1 MRIVIVDDDPIVCQS
16 LETIIELSARKEG
29 IDDILVSACGKNGE
43 EAIALYQKERP
54 DILLLDI
61 QMAGMDGLSAAR
73 EILKGDPS
81 AKILFLTTF
90 PDDDYILQ
98 ALRLG
103 AKGYLMKSN
112 ASGILPALLA
122 VAGGQRV
129 YGDDIVDR
137 LPLLLDDGHHG
148 PWDEEAARQAS
159 IFRDLSASEWAL
171 VKLLAEGQNNRELAQ
186 NLHFSE
192 GTVRNYLSQILEKLH
207 LRDRTQLAVRYY
219 KEGFHS
225 S

>member
-219 KEGFHS
+219 KEGFH
-225 S
+225 